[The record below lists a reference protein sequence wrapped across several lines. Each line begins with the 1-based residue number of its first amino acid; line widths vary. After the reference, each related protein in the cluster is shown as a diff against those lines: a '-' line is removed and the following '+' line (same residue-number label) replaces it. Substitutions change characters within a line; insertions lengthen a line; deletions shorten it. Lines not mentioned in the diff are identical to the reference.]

1 MFKTKEEIN
10 NLIFEFIDSIK
21 TKHPI
26 KLLKKLYVYRFLISI
41 NKTVNLKYNNYTILT
56 SLITYLISLFQSVEI
71 NLKNLSDVSFI
82 ELEDIITRFE
92 DIYIYSAMDTELFE
106 DSKVTSLKDVVSG
119 ISYPLVTIEIII
131 SLLTS
136 QEQLLKNNYNIA
148 SNDLFEEYIELS
160 LLLRSLPKDINLNLN
175 NEYLFLIIDDV
186 LPDEYFDLVKKT
198 KLPPSFLNDFTKNIG
213 VKGEFT
219 ERNEFP
225 GWPNIDAPG
234 KFYPFLEFDNK
245 IYGFDHNLF
254 FDNVY
259 RNIQKNLTKNNNKL
273 KNEWNINQQYSSEYL
288 VYSVLNKIF
297 KN

>member
-56 SLITYLISLFQSVEI
+56 SLITYIISLFQSVEI
-71 NLKNLSDVSFI
+71 KLNNLSDVSFI
-82 ELEDIITRFE
+82 ELEDIISRFE
-92 DIYIYSAMDTELFE
+92 DIYIYSAMDTDLFE

-119 ISYPLVTIEIII
+119 ISYPLITIEIII

-136 QEQLLKNNYNIA
+136 QELLLNNNYDIKI
-148 SNDLFEEYIELS
+148 NDLFDEFIELS
-160 LLLRSLPKDINLNLN
+160 LLLRSLPQNIDLN
-175 NEYLFLIIDDV
+175 NEKLFLIIDDV

-198 KLPPSFLNDFTKNIG
+198 KLPYKFLIDFTKKNG
-213 VKGEFT
+213 SKGEFI
-219 ERNEFP
+219 ERAEFP

-259 RNIQKNLTKNNNKL
+259 RNIQKNITKNNNKL